1 MAVPYDNDNV
11 FAKILDGVIPSF
23 KIFET
28 EHVLAILDAFPLVPG
43 HALLIP
49 KARGFATVDGSKKSC
64 PQRTLRIRY

>member
-1 MAVPYDNDNV
+1 MPPTPYDAENV
-11 FAKILDGVIPSF
+11 FAKILDGKIPSY

-49 KARGFATVDGSKKSC
+49 KARGYATVMGAYACGCRC
-64 PQRTLRIRY
+64 PSLP